1 LPRIY
6 YPEFI
11 TQNLLLKK
19 EPTMSQTALVTG
31 ASGGIGEDLARELA
45 ARQYNLVLVARSAD
59 KLEALGQELRQK
71 YGIEST
77 NIAMDLSTPDAAER
91 LTRELET
98 RNLRIDVL
106 INNAGFADYGE
117 FWILEANKTAQM
129 LHLNITTL
137 TMLSRALLPGMVA
150 RKKGRIM
157 NVASTAAFMPGPL
170 MSVYYA
176 SKNYVLAF
184 SEGLSEELS
193 GTGVTVT
200 ALCPGPVETG
210 FQARAAMQ
218 NSKLLKNPMNP
229 VMTSQAVAK
238 QGIAALERG
247 QRVIIPG
254 TMNQILAMVP
264 RWVPRA
270 FVPGMVKN
278 AQARNH

>member
-1 LPRIY
+1 M
-6 YPEFI
+6 
-11 TQNLLLKK
+11 NN
-19 EPTMSQTALVTG
+19 QTALVTG
-31 ASGGIGEDLARELA
+31 ASGGIGEDLTRELA
-45 ARQYNLVLVARSAD
+45 ARQYNLVLVARSGE
-59 KLEALGQELRQK
+59 KLEALGHELRQQH
-71 YGIEST
+71 GIQST
-77 NIAMDLSTPDAAER
+77 SIAMDLSTPDAAER
-91 LTRELET
+91 LNKELET
-98 RNLRIDVL
+98 RHLSIDVL
-106 INNAGFADYGE
+106 VNNAGFADYGE
-117 FWILEANKTAQM
+117 FWTLEPAKQAQM

-137 TMLSRALLPGMVA
+137 TLLSRLLLPGMVA
-150 RKKGRIM
+150 RKRGRIM

-176 SKNYVLAF
+176 SKAYVLSF
-184 SEGLSEELS
+184 SEGLAEELI

-200 ALCPGPVETG
+200 ALCPGPVKTG

-229 VMTSQAVAK
+229 LMDSKEVAK

-254 TMNQILAMVP
+254 TMNQILALVP
-264 RWVPRA
+264 RWMPRA

>member
-1 LPRIY
+1 
-6 YPEFI
+6 
-11 TQNLLLKK
+11 
-19 EPTMSQTALVTG
+19 MSKQTALVTG

-45 ARQYNLVLVARSAD
+45 ARNYNLVLVARSAD

-77 NIAMDLSTPDAAER
+77 SISMDLSTPDATDR

-98 RNLRIDVL
+98 RNLTIDVL
-106 INNAGFADYGE
+106 VNNAGFADYGE
-117 FWILEANKTAQM
+117 FWNLDANKTAQM

-137 TMLSRALLPGMVA
+137 TMLSRALLPGMVV

-176 SKNYVLAF
+176 SKNYVLAL
-184 SEGLSEELS
+184 SEGLSEELA

-210 FQARAAMQ
+210 FQARAAME

-229 VMTSQAVAK
+229 MMDSKDVAK

-254 TMNQILAMVP
+254 FMNQILALVP

-270 FVPGMVKN
+270 FVPGIVKN

>member
-1 LPRIY
+1 
-6 YPEFI
+6 
-11 TQNLLLKK
+11 
-19 EPTMSQTALVTG
+19 MSQTALVTG

-77 NIAMDLSTPDAAER
+77 IIAMDLSRPDAAEH

-98 RNLRIDVL
+98 RNLSIDVL

-117 FWILEANKTAQM
+117 FWMLDANKTAQM

-150 RKKGRIM
+150 RKRGKIM

-176 SKNYVLAF
+176 SKNYVLAL
-184 SEGLSEELS
+184 SEGLSEELI
-193 GTGVTVT
+193 GIGVTVT

-210 FQARAAMQ
+210 FQARAEMQ
-218 NSKLLKNPMNP
+218 NSKLLNNPMNP
-229 VMTSQAVAK
+229 MMTSKEVAK

-254 TMNQILAMVP
+254 ITNQFLAMIP
-264 RWVPRA
+264 RWMPRA
-270 FVPGMVKN
+270 FVPKMVKN